1 MDLRPAVLALAS
13 LALACVERGEPAD
26 LVADGLARTRA
37 LAESLA
43 ATVTVQELSTRG
55 EALFFGRAGCATCHR
70 VDDRGTRYTGP
81 NLGLDPDCVTRRP
94 EVIRQDALACEP
106 LPTRSRL
113 RRPELMPLAYLI
125 ESIVDPDHLTV
136 PGYAKGV
143 MKRAEEPPIALA
155 DEDILA
161 LSTWLLYREA
171 TPPDISISKMF
182 EPARAFFSPCRE
194 QRDAR
199 IRGGTQPLSG
209 PEP

>member
-1 MDLRPAVLALAS
+1 MDLRPVVLALAS
-13 LALACVERGEPAD
+13 LALACVERGEPVD
-26 LVADGLARTRA
+26 HVAESLARTRA
-37 LAESLA
+37 GIESLA

-70 VDDRGTRYTGP
+70 VDDRGTRYSGP
-81 NLGLDPDCVTRRP
+81 NLGLDPDCRTRPGEVT
-94 EVIRQDALACEP
+94 RQDALACAPMAE
-106 LPTRSRL
+106 RARL
-113 RRPELMPLAYLI
+113 RRPGLMPLHYMV

-143 MKRAEEPPIALA
+143 MKRAEDPPIALG

-161 LSTWLLYREA
+161 LSTWLLYREGA
-171 TPPDISISKMF
+171 PPDISISKMF

-199 IRGGTQPLSG
+199 IRGGTQPLAG

>member
-1 MDLRPAVLALAS
+1 MDLRHLTLSLAA
-13 LALACVERGEPAD
+13 LALACVERGEPVD

-37 LAESLA
+37 VAESLA

-70 VDDRGTRYTGP
+70 VDDRGTRYSGP
-81 NLGLDPDCVTRRP
+81 NLGLDPDCTTRRP
-94 EVIRQDALACEP
+94 DVTRQDALACEP
-106 LPTRSRL
+106 IPVRARL
-113 RRPELMPLAYLI
+113 RRPELSPLHYLV

-143 MKRAEEPPIALA
+143 MKRAEDPPIALG

-161 LSTWLLYREA
+161 LSAWLLYREGA
-171 TPPDISISKMF
+171 PPDISISKMF